1 MDECD
6 CVFCFEEVELNNK
19 TIECSICFHYFHS
32 DCWKLYEKSLLKN
45 KSNILYVK
53 CPVCRNII
61 SHFYYLYFIKVL
73 LFFWFLVNTLFIMME
88 MVSNFIEEEESIYYI

>member
-53 CPVCRNII
+53 CPICRNII
-61 SHFYYLYFIKVL
+61 NYSYNKYFVKIFFYI
-73 LFFWFLVNTLFIMME
+73 WFLVNTLFIMME
-88 MVSNFIEEEESIYYI
+88 MVNNSLEDDEHVFFI